1 MLTPVRRISQRSFV
15 LWPRREG
22 ADAIMTDLK
31 VMSWPGKFRPASP
44 LSAGIRGGDTLWLS
58 GQVPIDPDSGEVTS
72 GSIEAQT
79 EKVFDNLERLLAAED
94 CGLERVVRCTVFLT
108 SQADFA
114 GMNAVYRKRLKE
126 PYPARSTLIVA
137 ALANTA
143 YRVEIDAI
151 AIAGKGPA
159 A

>member
-1 MLTPVRRISQRSFV
+1 
-15 LWPRREG
+15 
-22 ADAIMTDLK
+22 

-44 LSAGIRGGDTLWLS
+44 LSAGIRGGDILWLA
-58 GQVPIDPDSGEVTS
+58 GQVPTDPDTGEVAT
-72 GSIEAQT
+72 GGIDAQT
-79 EKVFDNLERLLAAED
+79 NKAFDNLERLLATEG

-108 SQADFA
+108 TQADFA
-114 GMNAVYRKRLKE
+114 GMNAVYRMRLKD

-137 ALANTA
+137 ALANPA
-143 YRVEIDAI
+143 YRIEIDAI

>member
-1 MLTPVRRISQRSFV
+1 
-15 LWPRREG
+15 
-22 ADAIMTDLK
+22 MTDLK
-31 VMSWPGKFRPASP
+31 VMSWPGKYRPASP
-44 LSAGIRGGDTLWLS
+44 LSAGIRGGDILWLA
-58 GQVPIDPDSGEVTS
+58 GQVPTDPDSGEVTA
-72 GSIEAQT
+72 GNIEAQT
-79 EKVFDNLERLLAAED
+79 EKVFDNLERLLAGEG

-108 SQADFA
+108 AQADFA
-114 GMNAVYRKRLKE
+114 GMNAVYRKRLKD

-137 ALANTA
+137 ALANPA